1 MVVPLS
7 SRLRTVSRR
16 KKENNK
22 LKTEY
27 FVFYLVLLDIKRPR
41 VSRTFVHENIK
52 YVQLPYSHYNNRTI
66 LMLHIVM
73 QIRGCV
79 CLSPGSWVVLHVV
92 MLAISDGAVINSG
105 SGSAIHDHYGAFIC
119 GFVPSLMVVLCLMLN
134 YRPSCSGLNWL
145 GPRALG
151 EFMLIQI
158 LLMHEA
164 FDYELLQIASF
175 S

>member
-79 CLSPGSWVVLHVV
+79 CLSPGSWVVLH
-92 MLAISDGAVINSG
+92 
-105 SGSAIHDHYGAFIC
+105 HYGAFIC